1 MGGEIFCFQV
11 SVVTVLYL
19 LPEIA
24 PESDVRMAQ
33 IVWTIVY

>member
-1 MGGEIFCFQV
+1 MGGEIFCSWV
-11 SVVTVLYL
+11 PAVAVPHL

-33 IVWTIVY
+33 IA